1 MKHVQC
7 TDRRQYELGV
17 FHNLLL
23 YPIILR
29 ENDIII
35 SIYIICGAYN
45 LLLYF
50 IYWIIFIFIKILEFL
65 IYYFINFFL
74 FKLT

>member
-1 MKHVQC
+1 MCSVWI
-7 TDRRQYELGV
+7 DDNMSWVGRV

-29 ENDIII
+29 KNDIII

-45 LLLYF
+45 L
-50 IYWIIFIFIKILEFL
+50 
-65 IYYFINFFL
+65 
-74 FKLT
+74 